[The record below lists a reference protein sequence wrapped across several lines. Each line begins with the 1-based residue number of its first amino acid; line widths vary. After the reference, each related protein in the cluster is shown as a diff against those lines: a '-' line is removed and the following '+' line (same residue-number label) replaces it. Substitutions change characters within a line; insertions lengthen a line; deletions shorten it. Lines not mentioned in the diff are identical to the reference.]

1 MRIPEPKT
9 RRATPFSH
17 SVFLVAAL
25 CAGCRTVQ
33 QGQSSVEML
42 DPLAHAAGSSDKKVE
57 VSRDLSAELDPPE
70 VLGELAKPVYPD
82 AALAA
87 HAGQFVLFAT
97 ITIDTKGA
105 VSDVTPSWDRLNIP
119 TKYSDQFLRAV
130 KAAVGSW
137 KFVPAHVV
145 HWERHPNGDD
155 KYLYSETVSAQVD
168 VKFTFEAAGN
178 VR

>member
-1 MRIPEPKT
+1 MKLS
-9 RRATPFSH
+9 RAIRGARHLRPA
-17 SVFLVAAL
+17 LLLAAL

-33 QGQSSVEML
+33 HGQSSVEML
-42 DPLAHAAGSSDKKVE
+42 DPLAHAAGSTDKRAAVPGA
-57 VSRDLSAELDPPE
+57 LSAELDPPE
-70 VLGELAKPVYPD
+70 VLGELAKPVYPE

-87 HAGQFVLFAT
+87 HAGEFVLFAT
-97 ITIDTKGA
+97 ITIDTRGA

-119 TKYSDQFLRAV
+119 SKYSDQFLGAV

-155 KYLYSETVSAQVD
+155 KYLYSETVPAQVD
-168 VKFTFEAAGN
+168 VKFTFEATGS